1 LTVFREEGI
10 LLPIREELM
19 QNLEERFKQKPV
31 SLKLPTLEVRE
42 RFIVERRETNYLPH
56 VVIGLMALFAFLGF
70 LAYMKK

>member
-1 LTVFREEGI
+1 MFQEAEW
-10 LLPIREELM
+10 LPIPEKLL
-19 QNLEERFKQKPV
+19 QPLEERFEQKPV
-31 SLKLPTLEVRE
+31 TLKLPTLEVRE